1 MNIAG
6 LDKAA
11 VLAALYNG
19 SRQQGKGFLNGA
31 GYLPMTVDQ
40 AREEID
46 ARGKDLYFDYLHGR
60 VMKINLSGD
69 EVDTALYNRDNGYMA
84 AEKIIENLRS
94 PLENG
99 FGEENE
105 CA

>member
-6 LDKAA
+6 RDKAA

-19 SRQQGKGFLNGA
+19 SRQQGMGFLSGR
-31 GYLPMTVDQ
+31 GHFQMTVDQ

-84 AEKIIENLRS
+84 AERIIENLRS

-99 FGEENE
+99 FGGRK
-105 CA
+105 